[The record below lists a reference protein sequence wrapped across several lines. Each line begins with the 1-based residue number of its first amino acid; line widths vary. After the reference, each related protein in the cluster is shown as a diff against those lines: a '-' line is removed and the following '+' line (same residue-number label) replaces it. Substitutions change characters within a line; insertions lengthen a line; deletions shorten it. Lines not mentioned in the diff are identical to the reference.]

1 MNEKKILAYLQEHPE
16 FLLNHAADLG
26 MRPAEGRVQSFA
38 QAQWLAQQKKA
49 AKMAGQL
56 AQIMQDADSNH
67 QTLGRMLGFVRRL
80 LAANTLL
87 QVLRAAEA
95 GWQEDFALPAG
106 RVWLLA
112 EPPKKGAVSG
122 AYRLPENH
130 AAHAALSALEEPLC
144 GNRIAP
150 ALMKALPQEG
160 RGLESFLLLP
170 LRVNGQTVAAM
181 VAGDADETRFT
192 PDLPLDWMRELAAC
206 TAAALARAGGWQ

>member
-26 MRPAEGRVQSFA
+26 VRPAEGRVQSFA

-95 GWQEDFALPAG
+95 GWQEDFALP
-106 RVWLLA
+106 
-112 EPPKKGAVSG
+112 KKGAVSG
-122 AYRLPENH
+122 TYRLPENH
-130 AAHAALSALEEPLC
+130 AAHAALSALKEPLC
-144 GNRIAP
+144 GNRIAS

-170 LRVNGQTVAAM
+170 LRVNGQTVAVM

-206 TAAALARAGGWQ
+206 TSAALARAGGW

>member
-26 MRPAEGRVQSFA
+26 VRPAEGRVQSFA

-67 QTLGRMLGFVRRL
+67 QTLGRILG
-80 LAANTLL
+80 
-87 QVLRAAEA
+87 
-95 GWQEDFALPAG
+95 D
-106 RVWLLA
+106 
-112 EPPKKGAVSG
+112 
-122 AYRLPENH
+122 YRLPENH

-150 ALMKALPQEG
+150 SLMKALPQEG

>member
-26 MRPAEGRVQSFA
+26 VRPAEGRVQSFA

-87 QVLRAAEA
+87 QV
-95 GWQEDFALPAG
+95 
-106 RVWLLA
+106 
-112 EPPKKGAVSG
+112 
-122 AYRLPENH
+122 
-130 AAHAALSALEEPLC
+130 
-144 GNRIAP
+144 
-150 ALMKALPQEG
+150 
-160 RGLESFLLLP
+160 
-170 LRVNGQTVAAM
+170 
-181 VAGDADETRFT
+181 
-192 PDLPLDWMRELAAC
+192 
-206 TAAALARAGGWQ
+206 

>member
-1 MNEKKILAYLQEHPE
+1 M
-16 FLLNHAADLG
+16 
-26 MRPAEGRVQSFA
+26 
-38 QAQWLAQQKKA
+38 
-49 AKMAGQL
+49 
-56 AQIMQDADSNH
+56 
-67 QTLGRMLGFVRRL
+67 
-80 LAANTLL
+80 
-87 QVLRAAEA
+87 
-95 GWQEDFALPAG
+95 
-106 RVWLLA
+106 WLLA

-130 AAHAALSALEEPLC
+130 ATHAALSALKEPLC

-170 LRVNGQTVAAM
+170 LRVNGQTVAVM

-206 TAAALARAGGWQ
+206 TAAALARAGGW